1 MASEKVPYEQRA
13 VDELNKAIQDGV
25 AVFLGPNAYVDLRGQ
40 IHVCNGV
47 QPRNYAPLHMAVKF
61 ERVDV
66 LEQLLRVKNVSVN
79 IRDHLGRTP
88 LHLALEMAH
97 EYKMNKEIVD
107 RLCACPELD
116 LNACDEQGWTT
127 LHYAARCGAETIV
140 AQMAYASSDAVNAK
154 TVDENDTPLHLAARY
169 NQCAV
174 VRQLLCFHGL
184 EVNAVEQ
191 EEGFTPLHVAVANGN
206 DDVVK
211 LLLSSDDV
219 VLDIK
224 DHYCGKT
231 PLELAVA
238 VFENRSDLPTA
249 SPSKMKKMGRIVEML
264 KLAQSKRAHNAAT
277 TNASAQCPHCQRT
290 INFNLS
296 KP

>member
-1 MASEKVPYEQRA
+1 MASEKVPCEQRA

-25 AVFLGPNAYVDLRGQ
+25 AVFLGPNAYVNLRGQ
-40 IHVCNGV
+40 IHVCNGI

-116 LNACDEQGWTT
+116 LNACDELWWTT
-127 LHYAARCGAETIV
+127 LHYAARCGAEKIV
-140 AQMAYASSDAVNAK
+140 AQMAYASGDTVNAK
-154 TVDENDTPLHLAARY
+154 TVDGGETPLHLAARY
-169 NQCAV
+169 NQCAI
-174 VRQLLCFHGL
+174 VRQLLRFRAVT
-184 EVNAVEQ
+184 VNAQ
-191 EEGFTPLHVAVANGN
+191 EDEKCTPLHVAVSHGHVGA
-206 DDVVK
+206 VK
-211 LLLSSDDV
+211 LLLAHDGINTE
-219 VLDIK
+219 LKDIF
-224 DHYCGKT
+224 GKT
-231 PLELAVA
+231 PLELAV
-238 VFENRSDLPTA
+238 VIFENRSDVPTA
-249 SPSKMKKMGRIVEML
+249 PPSTMHEMRCIVEML
-264 KLAQSKRAHNAAT
+264 NLAQSKRAHNAAT